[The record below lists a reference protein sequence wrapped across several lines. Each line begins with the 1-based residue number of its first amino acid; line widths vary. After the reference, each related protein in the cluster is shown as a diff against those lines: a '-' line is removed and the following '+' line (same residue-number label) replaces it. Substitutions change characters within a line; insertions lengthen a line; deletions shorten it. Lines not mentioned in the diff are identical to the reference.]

1 MIALASPCSI
11 DLGLL
16 RPLFLLADFFVR
28 ICRAK
33 ALLALIFPVPV
44 FLNRFAAPRLVFI
57 FGTIFSP
64 QKQNFP
70 SPRFRVVTTGGRGS
84 PLLDKTPVGLQGS
97 IENLS
102 NHSHP
107 RPPPCLPVGRHQ
119 GGGKDRSRLVLNSG
133 VEPGS

>member
-1 MIALASPCSI
+1 MIALASPCPI
-11 DLGLL
+11 GLGLL

-70 SPRFRVVTTGGRGS
+70 SPRFRVVTTGGRGF

-102 NHSHP
+102 NHPHP
-107 RPPPCLPVGRHQ
+107 MHHVGCTT
-119 GGGKDRSRLVLNSG
+119 VLNLTWFRARSPPSRG
-133 VEPGS
+133 RKR

>member
-1 MIALASPCSI
+1 LIALASPCPI

-70 SPRFRVVTTGGRGS
+70 SPRGRGFT
-84 PLLDKTPVGLQGS
+84 LLDKTPVGLQGS
-97 IENLS
+97 IKSLS
-102 NHSHP
+102 NRVKRRGIITNTHP
-107 RPPPCLPVGRHQ
+107 HPMHHVGCTTVLNLTWFRARPPPSRGR
-119 GGGKDRSRLVLNSG
+119 KR
-133 VEPGS
+133 